1 VPSSAE
7 SPVAIVGGGIAGL
20 AAAHALKEHGTPFV
34 LLEASGRLGGVIR
47 TERVGGFLL
56 EAGPDAILAQKP
68 EAVDLCRA
76 LGLGDRLIPTNA
88 EARTVY
94 VLHAGRLHP
103 LPEGMVL
110 GVPTK
115 IGPLLQSSLFSWPGK
130 LRMALEPFM
139 PRVKDPVDESIASFM
154 RRRLGSEALKRLGE
168 PLLAGIHA
176 GDAER
181 LSIRATFPRFVEIE
195 AHEGSLVQSFMR
207 GRAGGAPFRSLPDGL
222 GELVT
227 ALVAEMPARS
237 CRIDAPV
244 RSIRPGPH
252 GWLVEAGGQ
261 KALEAR
267 AVILAVPAPRAVP
280 LVQELAPEV
289 AGVLSAIPFASTA
302 TVLLG
307 FRRADVRHPLDGYGL
322 LVPRDQGL
330 RTTAVGFFSTKFP
343 GRAPEGH
350 VLLRGFLGGT
360 HDPEVLRESD
370 SALASLVQQEMAGP
384 LGISGIPTLAR
395 VYRWPSATP
404 QMEVGHLALMADLDR
419 ELARIPG
426 LYLTGSGLRGTG
438 IPDTIGDATRV
449 ALQAA
454 GDGQS

>member
-1 VPSSAE
+1 V
-7 SPVAIVGGGIAGL
+7 VGGGIAGL
-20 AAAHALKEHGTPFV
+20 AAAHALYSRDVPFV

-76 LGLGDRLIPTNA
+76 LGLGDRLIPTNP

-94 VLHAGRLHP
+94 VLHRGRLHP

-115 IGPLLQSSLFSWPGK
+115 VGPLLRSRLFSWPGK

-139 PRVKDPVDESIASFM
+139 PRGPAQGDESIASFL
-154 RRRLGSEALKRLGE
+154 RRRLGGEAVKRLGE

-181 LSIRATFPRFVEIE
+181 LSMRSTFPRLVEIE
-195 AHEGSLVQSFMR
+195 AGQGSLVRAFLR
-207 GRAGGAPFRSLPDGL
+207 GGTGGAPFRSLPDGL
-222 GELVT
+222 GELVS
-227 ALVAEMPARS
+227 ALVASLPARS
-237 CRIDAPV
+237 CRIDSPV
-244 RSIRPGPH
+244 RAVRASPS

-261 KALEAR
+261 QPFEAR
-267 AVILAVPAPRAVP
+267 AVVLAVPAPRAIP
-280 LVQELAPEV
+280 LLQDLAPE
-289 AGVLSAIPFASTA
+289 AARLLSLIPFASTA
-302 TVLLG
+302 TILLG
-307 FRRADVRHPLDGYGL
+307 YRRADVRHPLDGYGL
-322 LVPRDQGL
+322 LVPRGEGL
-330 RTTAVGFFSTKFP
+330 RTTAMGFFSTKFP

-350 VLLRGFLGGT
+350 VLLRGFMGGV
-360 HDPEVLRESD
+360 HDPEILSQSD
-370 SALASLVQQEMAGP
+370 SALLALVQEEMAGP
-384 LGISGIPTLAR
+384 LGLSGTPVLAR
-395 VYRWPSATP
+395 VYRWPAATP
-404 QMEVGHLALMADLDR
+404 QMEVGHQALVASLER
-419 ELARIPG
+419 ELAQVPG

-449 ALQAA
+449 ALQASGTPSA
-454 GDGQS
+454 